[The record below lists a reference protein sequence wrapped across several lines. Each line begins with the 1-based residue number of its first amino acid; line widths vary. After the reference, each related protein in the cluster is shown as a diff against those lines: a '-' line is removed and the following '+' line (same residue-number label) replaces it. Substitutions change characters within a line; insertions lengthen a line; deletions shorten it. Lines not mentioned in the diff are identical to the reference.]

1 MKKLRI
7 LPLLLLFV
15 LLLTACG
22 QKAEE
27 TPPAEE
33 EPPVEEPAPEQEVPE
48 EQETPEEIP
57 EGAVP
62 LTAEEIDRVN
72 EAFEAVREE
81 DNVLYVN
88 PISCFFT
95 SCYARP
101 EEIDLAEFMR
111 HFSPG
116 GKLSGEEEFE
126 ALRAAEDWPW
136 ETDRPLEKMPVP
148 IHKYLR
154 ADVDASL
161 MEHMGLATA
170 DLTGVSGR
178 NGELLL
184 YLEEYDAYYNFT
196 SDLGPGVFYCKG
208 GWYTD
213 TEAHLT
219 GIHSVLTLENR
230 EGKWLIRSHLPLET
244 E

>member
-1 MKKLRI
+1 MKRIRI
-7 LPLLLLFV
+7 LTLLFLLA

-27 TPPAEE
+27 PPLPEE
-33 EPPVEEPAPEQEVPE
+33 NPPVEEPAPEQETSE
-48 EQETPEEIP
+48 EAEDIP

-62 LTAEEIDRVN
+62 LTAEEIARVN
-72 EAFEAVREE
+72 EAFQAVCEE
-81 DNVLYVN
+81 DNVYYAN

-101 EEIDLAEFMR
+101 EEIDLSEFLYL
-111 HFSPG
+111 FSPEE
-116 GKLSGEEEFE
+116 KLSGEEEFQ
-126 ALRAAEDWPW
+126 ALREAEGWPW

-161 MEHMGLATA
+161 MEHAGITTA

-196 SDLGPGVFYCKG
+196 SDFGPGVFECEG

-219 GIHSVLTLENR
+219 GIHAVLTLENR
-230 EGKWLIRSHLPLET
+230 DGKWLIRSHLPLER